1 MLILKVKNIIR
12 EDFTYGA
19 GRQSKTAEKK
29 TRLVAN
35 AALAKQ
41 IGSHLSHVNR
51 IETGKYNPSLDVVQ
65 KLASV
70 FDVSIDYLISDT
82 EEDFKE
88 VRIED
93 KSLLERVKLIDS
105 LDKEDKTALIRVID
119 SMLTKKK
126 ILHLITQENISEPV
140 AQS

>member
-1 MLILKVKNIIR
+1 M
-12 EDFTYGA
+12 
-19 GRQSKTAEKK
+19 
-29 TRLVAN
+29 
-35 AALAKQ
+35 
-41 IGSHLSHVNR
+41 
-51 IETGKYNPSLDVVQ
+51 VQ

-126 ILHLITQENISEPV
+126 ILHLITKENISEPV

>member
-1 MLILKVKNIIR
+1 M
-12 EDFTYGA
+12 
-19 GRQSKTAEKK
+19 
-29 TRLVAN
+29 AN
-35 AALAKQ
+35 Q

-51 IETGKYNPSLDVVQ
+51 IETGKYNPSLDVIL

-70 FDVSIDYLISDT
+70 FDVSIDYLVSDT

-93 KSLLERVKLIDS
+93 KSLLERVKLIDA

-126 ILHLITQENISEPV
+126 ILHLITQENVSEPL
-140 AQS
+140 AQR

>member
-1 MLILKVKNIIR
+1 M
-12 EDFTYGA
+12 
-19 GRQSKTAEKK
+19 
-29 TRLVAN
+29 
-35 AALAKQ
+35 
-41 IGSHLSHVNR
+41 
-51 IETGKYNPSLDVVQ
+51 VQ

-70 FDVSIDYLISDT
+70 FDVSIDYLVSDT

-93 KSLLERVKLIDS
+93 KSLLQRVKLIDS

-140 AQS
+140 AQR

>member
-1 MLILKVKNIIR
+1 VVR
-12 EDFTYGA
+12 PT
-19 GRQSKTAEKK
+19 EK
-29 TRLVAN
+29 RSCESLLLV
-35 AALAKQ
+35 
-41 IGSHLSHVNR
+41 
-51 IETGKYNPSLDVVQ
+51 
-65 KLASV
+65 
-70 FDVSIDYLISDT
+70 SDT

-126 ILHLITQENISEPV
+126 ILHLITQKNISEPV